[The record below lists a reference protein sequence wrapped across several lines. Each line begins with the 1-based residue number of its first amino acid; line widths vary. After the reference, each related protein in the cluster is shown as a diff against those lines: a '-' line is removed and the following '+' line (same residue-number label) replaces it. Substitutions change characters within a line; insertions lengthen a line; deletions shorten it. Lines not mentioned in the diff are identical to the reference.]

1 MDSRKHRKP
10 ISAKRAISSCS
21 GDTGQWPRGWGNS
34 ACRRIPAFPA
44 GPAPPESGQRQTG
57 SHPRWQGPCR
67 PPAMRLRTG
76 WQRWHR
82 PTENLSGNC
91 PYVKPPCFLSFRHRT
106 GRSLTLSSIK
116 YRTIRSVSMP
126 AFYKKPLHCCE
137 STTFIVKSPNFTFI
151 FRTFF
156 TRKMQKQLNFPF
168 ILFLSNCPQTWYNNQ
183 VRYTAAF
190 SALENGVFDYD

>member
-1 MDSRKHRKP
+1 MLH
-10 ISAKRAISSCS
+10 
-21 GDTGQWPRGWGNS
+21 GWDNS
-34 ACRRIPAFPA
+34 ACRRTPAFPA
-44 GPAPPESGQRQTG
+44 DPAPPGSGPGQTG

-67 PPAMRLRTG
+67 LPAMRPRTG

-82 PTENLSGNC
+82 PTENLWENC
-91 PYVKPPCFLSFRHRT
+91 PYVNPPYFNLLIIR
-106 GRSLTLSSIK
+106 
-116 YRTIRSVSMP
+116 YRTIAGMSMP
-126 AFYKKPLHCCE
+126 TFYKKVLHCCE
-137 STTFIVKSPNFTFI
+137 STTFIVKSPNFDSI

-156 TRKMQKQLNFPF
+156 TRKMQKRPDFPF